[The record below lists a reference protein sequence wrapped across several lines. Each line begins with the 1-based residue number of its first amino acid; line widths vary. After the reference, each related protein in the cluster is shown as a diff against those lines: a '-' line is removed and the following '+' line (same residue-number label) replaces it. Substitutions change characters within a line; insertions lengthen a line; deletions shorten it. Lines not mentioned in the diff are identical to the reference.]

1 MSENVIFFRLPDD
14 VYQTAK
20 IAKILH
26 LMETG
31 KAADFKN
38 KNLDEIQF
46 DMKNEVV
53 DEIDE
58 ENEKPGLFKNS
69 FSSKNN
75 KEKEIIHMLATYIH

>member
-1 MSENVIFFRLPDD
+1 MSYFLRLPDD

-31 KAADFKN
+31 NAADFKN

-53 DEIDE
+53 DEIEE
-58 ENEKPGLFKNS
+58 ENENTGLFSILIGK
-69 FSSKNN
+69 
-75 KEKEIIHMLATYIH
+75 